1 MQTAAPSPSITYAA
15 HGAITGVTFGGV
27 LAEART
33 YNSQLQTTQIQAGS
47 LLTLGYGFSATQNSG
62 NVSSQTINDGVNPP
76 KTQTYTYDAVNRLA
90 TASEGSTW
98 SQTYVYDPLGNRA
111 LLGTSSDPSTGV
123 DKILLPT
130 TTSTTAVP
138 YTNNQWTGTGVTYD
152 QRGNLTGVQ
161 VDAGDSFSA
170 VYDAE
175 SRNTSVTTALLGVSE
190 TVNYGYDGEGKRVTK
205 SIVGGATIAFVYD
218 AQGQLTQEYGSPA
231 DSGTQYLTSDP
242 LGSTRLVSTISGGVA
257 SAFNRSDYLPFG
269 QEIPSTW
276 NRSNYQLDTVQRIKF
291 TSKERDAET
300 GLDWFNVRYFSS
312 AQGRFTS
319 PDQPFIDQDP
329 SNPQSWNLYGYG
341 RNNPLRYSDPTGR
354 KCVQTSN
361 GQADDGTGGGCDA
374 AGVDANGN
382 IQSQQVNVAA
392 YNVRNTG
399 YGVEVY
405 DNSNGQLVYESGMQ
419 HDYAADMGL
428 LGMLRGMGGA
438 ILGGAGA
445 GAAAESAVWGLGPTT
460 RGGVIETML
469 GANLPRTFPV
479 IDRFVGGVATSIKSI
494 DLAAASYGN
503 PANLERV
510 LTNYV
515 DKLAGFSGGKLGTT
529 VVEGSQ
535 IGSKVLEVAIP
546 QGAASGAQ
554 QAVLSRVAAQAAQ
567 QGIKV
572 VFIPIK

>member
-1 MQTAAPSPSITYAA
+1 LQTAAPSPSITYAA

-291 TSKERDAET
+291 TAKERDSET
-300 GLDWFNVRYFSS
+300 GLDWFNTRYFSG

-319 PDQPFIDQDP
+319 PDQPLNDQNP
-329 SNPQSWNLYGYG
+329 SDPQSWNLYSYV
-341 RNNPLRYSDPTGR
+341 RNNPLKFTDPTGQD
-354 KCVQTSN
+354 CVYTS
-361 GQADDGTGGGCDA
+361 GASDGTVGLQRGNCTEAGGTFVNGTIDEKSFAYDSKTNSIGYSYTNA
-374 AGVDANGN
+374 AEG
-382 IQSQQVNVAA
+382 
-392 YNVRNTG
+392 T
-399 YGVEVY
+399 
-405 DNSNGQLVYESGMQ
+405 
-419 HDYAADMGL
+419 
-428 LGMLRGMGGA
+428 
-438 ILGGAGA
+438 AGA
-445 GAAAESAVWGLGPTT
+445 GSIALPDPEDAANRAGAAQIAGSQLIVNEFAKQALYGALGGIAGRAIGFGVEALLAARAARAAEVAVD
-460 RGGVIETML
+460 V
-469 GANLPRTFPV
+469 ANLSNKIVRQM
-479 IDRFVGGVATSIKSI
+479 
-494 DLAAASYGN
+494 ASRGWT
-503 PANLERV
+503 AQEIV
-510 LTNYV
+510 ETV
-515 DKLAGFSGGKLGTT
+515 QGGKTSTVLNKATGGTAT
-529 VVEGSQ
+529 QYVNAATGKFVVVDNATKQ
-535 IGSKVLEVAIP
+535 VIQV
-546 QGAASGAQ
+546 SGPGF
-554 QAVLSRVAAQAAQ
+554 LPNP
-567 QGIKV
+567 
-572 VFIPIK
+572 PIR